1 MNEFPEYNAE
11 FSHTGMGTM
20 SLADFSLAGKRALV
34 VGGRRNM
41 GKGFALGLAEAGADV
56 VVTDIN
62 IEDGRLQAVADEIEA
77 MGRRSLAVKTDISKK
92 AEVDALVAKV
102 VESLGGI
109 DILMNVAVMYHRHA
123 VTELEEDDWEQLTNV
138 NLKGYWLTHQAVAPI
153 MQAQR
158 SGSII
163 NLSSRGGLKA
173 HADKGMGNYA
183 IVKAGVAMMTRQYCR
198 YLGPYGIRVNALA
211 PSLVEWEQHPAG
223 DYYRE
228 NPEQAP
234 KTPPKKGPEP
244 TEQQKFEAWSTG
256 PENLPLGRVATFEEM
271 ANAAVFLASDAASYV
286 TGTVLCVDGGY
297 MA

>member
-1 MNEFPEYNAE
+1 
-11 FSHTGMGTM
+11 M
-20 SLADFSLAGKRALV
+20 SLKQFSLEGKKALV

-56 VVTDIN
+56 VVTDLAV
-62 IEDGRLQAVADEIEA
+62 EDGALQSVADEISE
-77 MGRRSLAVKTDISKK
+77 MGRRSAAIQADISSKQSVSK
-92 AEVDALVAKV
+92 LVDQTISV
-102 VESLGGI
+102 LGGL
-109 DILMNVAVMYHRHA
+109 DVLMNVAVMYHRKA
-123 VTELEEDDWEQLTNV
+123 LPDLDEDGWDQLTNV
-138 NLKGYWLTHQAVAPI
+138 NLKGYWLMHQAVAPI

-198 YLGPYGIRVNALA
+198 YLGPDNVRVNAIA

-228 NPEQAP
+228 HPEKKP
-234 KTPPKKGPEP
+234 KSPPLRPKLSDLDR
-244 TEQQKFEAWSTG
+244 FEAWSTG

-271 ANAAVFLASDAASYV
+271 ANAAVFLASDASSYI
-286 TGTVLCVDGGY
+286 TGTILCVDGGY

>member
-1 MNEFPEYNAE
+1 
-11 FSHTGMGTM
+11 M
-20 SLADFSLAGKRALV
+20 SLKQFSLEGKKALV
-34 VGGRRNM
+34 VGARRNM

-56 VVTDIN
+56 VVTDLAV
-62 IEDGRLQAVADEIEA
+62 EDGALQSVADEISE
-77 MGRRSLAVKTDISKK
+77 MGRRSAAIQADISSKQSVSK
-92 AEVDALVAKV
+92 LVDQTVSV
-102 VESLGGI
+102 LGGL
-109 DILMNVAVMYHRHA
+109 DVLVNVAVMYHRKA
-123 VTELEEDDWEQLTNV
+123 LPDLDEDGWDQLTNI
-138 NLKGYWLTHQAVAPI
+138 NLKGYWLMHQAVAPI

-183 IVKAGVAMMTRQYCR
+183 IVKAGVTMMTRQYCR
-198 YLGPYGIRVNALA
+198 YLGPDNVRVNAIA

-228 NPEQAP
+228 HPGKKP
-234 KTPPKKGPEP
+234 KSPPLKPKLSDLER
-244 TEQQKFEAWSTG
+244 FEAWSTG

-271 ANAAVFLASDAASYV
+271 ANAAVFLASDASSYI
-286 TGTVLCVDGGY
+286 TGTILCVDGGY

>member
-1 MNEFPEYNAE
+1 
-11 FSHTGMGTM
+11 M
-20 SLADFSLAGKRALV
+20 SLAQFSLQGKKALV

-56 VVTDIN
+56 AVADLQVD
-62 IEDGRLQAVADEIEA
+62 DGRLQAVADEITG
-77 MGRRSLAVKTDISKK
+77 MGRRGLAAQVDISSKTS
-92 AEVDALVAKV
+92 VDELVAEV

-109 DILMNVAVMYHRHA
+109 DILMNVAVMYHRKSLP
-123 VTELEEDDWEQLTNV
+123 ELDEDGWDRLTDV
-138 NLKGYWLTHQAVAPI
+138 NLKGYWLMHQAVAPI

-173 HADKGMGNYA
+173 HADKAMGNYA
-183 IVKAGVAMMTRQYCR
+183 IIKAGVAMMTRQYCR
-198 YLGPYGIRVNALA
+198 YLGPYNVRVNAIA

-223 DYYRE
+223 DYYRA
-228 NPEQAP
+228 NPEKA
-234 KTPPKKGPEP
+234 P
-244 TEQQKFEAWSTG
+244 TEPSPAPTPTELEKFEAWLTG

-271 ANAAVFLASDAASYV
+271 ANAAVFLASDASSYI
-286 TGTVLCVDGGY
+286 TGQVLCVDGGY

>member
-1 MNEFPEYNAE
+1 V
-11 FSHTGMGTM
+11 
-20 SLADFSLAGKRALV
+20 SLKQFSLEGKKALV
-34 VGGRRNM
+34 VGARRNM

-56 VVTDIN
+56 VVTDLAV
-62 IEDGRLQAVADEIEA
+62 EDGALQSVADEISE
-77 MGRRSLAVKTDISKK
+77 MGRRSAAIQADISSKQSVSK
-92 AEVDALVAKV
+92 LVDQTVSV
-102 VESLGGI
+102 LGGL
-109 DILMNVAVMYHRHA
+109 DVLVNVAVMYHRKA
-123 VTELEEDDWEQLTNV
+123 LPDLDEDGWDHLTNI
-138 NLKGYWLTHQAVAPI
+138 NLKGYWLMHQAVAPI

-183 IVKAGVAMMTRQYCR
+183 IVKAGVTMMTRQYCR
-198 YLGPYGIRVNALA
+198 YLGPDNVRVNAIA

-228 NPEQAP
+228 HPEKKP
-234 KTPPKKGPEP
+234 KSPPLKPKLSDLER
-244 TEQQKFEAWSTG
+244 FEAWSTG

-271 ANAAVFLASDAASYV
+271 ANAAVFLASDASSYI
-286 TGTVLCVDGGY
+286 TGTILCVDGGY

>member
-1 MNEFPEYNAE
+1 
-11 FSHTGMGTM
+11 M
-20 SLADFSLAGKRALV
+20 SLKQFSLEGKKALV

-56 VVTDIN
+56 VVTDLAV
-62 IEDGRLQAVADEIEA
+62 EDGALQSVADEISE
-77 MGRRSLAVKTDISKK
+77 MGRRSAAIQADISSKQSVSK
-92 AEVDALVAKV
+92 LVDQTVSV
-102 VESLGGI
+102 LGGL
-109 DILMNVAVMYHRHA
+109 DVLMNVAVMYHRKA
-123 VTELEEDDWEQLTNV
+123 LPDLDEDGWDQLTNV
-138 NLKGYWLTHQAVAPI
+138 NLKGYWLMHQAVAPI

-183 IVKAGVAMMTRQYCR
+183 IVKAGVTMMTRQYCR
-198 YLGPYGIRVNALA
+198 YLGPDNVRVNAIA

-223 DYYRE
+223 DYYRQH
-228 NPEQAP
+228 PEKKP
-234 KTPPKKGPEP
+234 KSPPLKPKLSDLER
-244 TEQQKFEAWSTG
+244 FEAWSTG

-271 ANAAVFLASDAASYV
+271 ANAAVFLASDASSYI
-286 TGTVLCVDGGY
+286 TGTILCVDGGY